1 MIDSCKYHNDNA
13 PEEIQKPS
21 KSTHLMECGVPK
33 WDAEYV
39 NIEQEIPE
47 VACMSALIENMVD
60 DSGTDEEFPLPNVT
74 EDRRFADLTERD

>member
-1 MIDSCKYHNDNA
+1 
-13 PEEIQKPS
+13 
-21 KSTHLMECGVPK
+21 MECGVPK
-33 WDAEYV
+33 WDV

-74 EDRRFADLTERD
+74 EDRRFTDLTERD

>member
-1 MIDSCKYHNDNA
+1 
-13 PEEIQKPS
+13 
-21 KSTHLMECGVPK
+21 MECGVPK

-47 VACMSALIENMVD
+47 VICMSALIENMVD